1 MDYYIIH
8 EIFSFSDEV
17 NKRATASKFKD
28 KLDNNMNALLEASH
42 HKKNLAS
49 LKYFNYLRAKEKT
62 TTRARYLSSAQG
74 TSRARSFYCIIEPKK
89 VKPHKETIQ
98 CYAKTCKGTRCK
110 LKITGDGCV
119 LFCSKHKTCKQ
130 LYWV

>member
-1 MDYYIIH
+1 MNYYIIH

-17 NKRATASKFKD
+17 NKRATASKFKV
-28 KLDNNMNALLEASH
+28 KLDNNMNALLDISF
-42 HKKNLAS
+42 HKKSDIAT
-49 LKYFNYLRAKEKT
+49 LKYFNYLKEKEKK
-62 TTRARYLSSAQG
+62 TTRQP
-74 TSRARSFYCIIEPKK
+74 FCIIEPKK
-89 VKPHKETIQ
+89 VKPHKEIIQ

-110 LKITGDGCV
+110 FKITGEGCV